1 MRTLGASACG
11 EPFGSKEGDG
21 LVECGNRHRHIAH
34 VHKTN
39 HSSEV
44 RCIHVFGPESTR
56 RTFHERSLGYLQGA
70 RILESS
76 YVRIFVRDS

>member
-11 EPFGSKEGDG
+11 EPFGSKKGDG
-21 LVECGNRHRHIAH
+21 WNAGTGTGTSHHA
-34 VHKTN
+34 HKTN

-44 RCIHVFGPESTR
+44 RFIHVFGPESTR

-76 YVRIFVRDS
+76 YVRIFARDS